1 MFGFLSGIPSR
12 VRHLLS
18 RFRRCFTRPQYENF
32 CRVMLGLI
40 VAGEKE
46 HNVKSIN
53 ELFVVERKKKDQSSV
68 NRFFTESKWD
78 VEQVVSEGKAM
89 LLSESDETSHLL
101 EYKILDDIV
110 CRKYGPGA
118 EMVCYN
124 HSSTMGTVLSHDYVT
139 SLYVS
144 GDDVSVPDGLKLYG
158 SEKRCKEKRVEFK
171 TKIQLACELIDE
183 HVPMAK
189 RTIWLWDSW
198 YMVYDTVT
206 RCRARGYD
214 WIGEI
219 KSNRVVFYRG
229 TKYRLYELVEKLRS
243 EGRFYDVVIDND
255 DDDDEIY
262 QACRVR
268 VFTRKLG
275 EVTIVVNVKA
285 DTDDVHILCTDM
297 KSSTTKEI
305 IKHALKR
312 HHIEEFHKGAKH
324 LGLGEYRF
332 RESEAALI
340 HAHLVSLA
348 YTLLDVLR
356 RRLLRYGIVQSLQSL
371 EWTVEW
377 VRRKAMHLFIHVVR
391 DATKPIRYL
400 LRMID
405 TG

>member
-1 MFGFLSGIPSR
+1 MFGFLSGVPSR

-18 RFRRCFTRPQYENF
+18 GFRRYFTRPQYENF

-46 HNVKSIN
+46 HDVKSIN
-53 ELFVVERKKKDQSSV
+53 ELFTERKDQSSV
-68 NRFFTESKWD
+68 NRFFTRPRWN
-78 VEQVVSEGKAM
+78 VERVVSEGRA
-89 LLSESDETSHLL
+89 LLMSENGTSRLR
-101 EYKILDDIV
+101 EYKIIDDTV

-144 GDDVSVPDGLKLYG
+144 GGVSVPDGLKLYG
-158 SEKRCKEKRVEFK
+158 SERRCREKGTGFK
-171 TKIQLACELIDE
+171 TKVQLACEMIDE
-183 HVPMAK
+183 HVPSAK

-198 YMVYDTVT
+198 YTVSDVVA
-206 RCRARGYD
+206 RCRAHGYD

-219 KSNRVVFYRG
+219 KSNRVAFLDG
-229 TKYRLYELVEKLRS
+229 KKYHLNELLDRLRS
-243 EGRFYDVVIDND
+243 EGKFFDVFIDG
-255 DDDDEIY
+255 EIY
-262 QACRVR
+262 QACKVD
-268 VFTRKLG
+268 VFTKKLG
-275 EVTIVVNVKA
+275 KVSVVVDVKA

-297 KSSTTKEI
+297 KSTTEKIVE
-305 IKHALKR
+305 HALER
-312 HHIEEFHKGAKH
+312 HRIEDFHKGAKF

-332 RESEAALI
+332 RESEAALT

-348 YTLLDVLR
+348 CTLLDVLR
-356 RRLLRYGIVQSLQSL
+356 RRLLRYGIVKDLPSL

-391 DATKPIRYL
+391 DATKPIGRL

-405 TG
+405 TR